1 MTAHPVTAHPLAN
14 ATTDPSPQR
23 SMRGRPR
30 CDKSRQAILTGA
42 YELLVQAGLSGF
54 TIEAVAARS
63 GCAKTTIY
71 RWWPTKG
78 ALAVAALLEMVEV
91 VAPIRATGSARR
103 DLESLLEVM
112 AGTMAGPM
120 GRVIAGIIVEGQSN
134 PEVLESYCTQV
145 LQPRRER
152 IREIV
157 RHGVRTGE
165 LPADLDEA
173 TVVELLYNTLYSRL
187 LIRHQRLDEPGWTQ
201 RLVAAVLGPARPQPA
216 AKPTRIHSDALYPA

>member
-1 MTAHPVTAHPLAN
+1 MTATAL
-14 ATTDPSPQR
+14 ATTPDPGQPPRQR
-23 SMRGRPR
+23 SVRGRPR
-30 CDKSRQAILTGA
+30 CDKSRQAILSSA
-42 YELLVQAGLSGF
+42 YDLLVQAGLAGF

-78 ALAVAALLEMVEV
+78 ALAVASLLEMVEV
-91 VAPIRATGSARR
+91 AAPIRATGSARR

-120 GRVIAGIIVEGQSN
+120 GRVIASIIVEGQSN
-134 PEVLESYCTQV
+134 PEVLETYCTQV

-157 RHGVRTGE
+157 RTGMRSGE
-165 LPADLDEA
+165 LPTDLDEA
-173 TVVELLYNTLYSRL
+173 VVVELLYNTLYSRL
-187 LIRHQRLDEPGWTQ
+187 LIRHQPLDEPGWTQ
-201 RLVAAVLGPARPQPA
+201 RLVAAVLGPANAASQPV
-216 AKPTRIHSDALYPA
+216 AKPLRIHSDALYPA

>member
-1 MTAHPVTAHPLAN
+1 MTATARA
-14 ATTDPSPQR
+14 PSPPR
-23 SMRGRPR
+23 SLRGRPR

-42 YELLVQAGLSGF
+42 YELLVEAGLSGF

-78 ALAVAALLEMVEV
+78 ALAIAALLEMVEV

-134 PEVLESYCTQV
+134 PDVLESYCTQV

-152 IREIV
+152 IGEIV
-157 RHGVRTGE
+157 RQGVRTGE

-173 TVVELLYNTLYSRL
+173 MAVELLYNTLYSRL
-187 LIRHQRLDEPGWTQ
+187 LVRHQQLDEPGWTR

-216 AKPTRIHSDALYPA
+216 ARPTRIHSDALYPA

>member
-1 MTAHPVTAHPLAN
+1 MTATALA
-14 ATTDPSPQR
+14 ADAQIPQQR
-23 SMRGRPR
+23 SIRGRPR
-30 CDKSRQAILTGA
+30 CDKSRQAILSSA
-42 YELLVQAGLSGF
+42 YDLLVQAGLSGF

-78 ALAVAALLEMVEV
+78 ALAVASLLEMVEV

-120 GRVIAGIIVEGQSN
+120 GRVIASIIVEGQSN
-134 PEVLESYCTQV
+134 PEVLETYCTQV

-157 RHGVRTGE
+157 HMGVRSGE
-165 LPADLDEA
+165 LPTDLDESV
-173 TVVELLYNTLYSRL
+173 VVELLYNTLYSRL
-187 LIRHQRLDEPGWTQ
+187 LIRHQPLDEPGWTL
-201 RLVAAVLGPARPQPA
+201 RLVAAVLGPANATPQPA
-216 AKPTRIHSDALYPA
+216 TKPLRIHSDALYPA